1 MDIPEPS
8 LGRVFRE
15 KFRSVYVV
23 KGVFEVLFLN
33 RPKNLKEAT
42 TSCIPSVVL
51 FTGGILNYT
60 ATIAV
65 DREVLVMR
73 VQMNGVKTDGTP
85 ADMIVTLSGNLPI
98 REGVGFNYEDHT
110 ADYTKVRPGEKQG
123 SISNE
128 TKIFCVPNVC
138 KVKFL

>member
-1 MDIPEPS
+1 MC
-8 LGRVFRE
+8 LKLVH
-15 KFRSVYVV
+15 
-23 KGVFEVLFLN
+23 
-33 RPKNLKEAT
+33 RPKKERKKEVTA
-42 TSCIPSVVL
+42 SCIRSAL
-51 FTGGILNYT
+51 ITGGILNYT

-85 ADMIVTLSGNLPI
+85 ADMIVTLSGNMPI
-98 REGVGFNYEDHT
+98 REGSGFNYEDHT

-123 SISNE
+123 SIINE

-138 KVKFL
+138 RVKFS